1 MGFGRYIRREREKKG
16 ILLTD
21 FAKKLGISPAYW
33 SRIEREMEKP
43 PKDNLIQKAAQILEL
58 DPDEAF
64 IQARRFPP
72 DIQRDV
78 GRAVRAYRR
87 LPKTRE

>member
-1 MGFGRYIRREREKKG
+1 MGFGRYIRREREKQG

-21 FAKKLGISPAYW
+21 FAQKLGISPAYW

-43 PKDNLIQKAAQILEL
+43 PKDNLIQKAARILEL
-58 DPDEAF
+58 DPDDAF

>member
-1 MGFGRYIRREREKKG
+1 
-16 ILLTD
+16 
-21 FAKKLGISPAYW
+21 
-33 SRIEREMEKP
+33 MEKP
-43 PKDNLIQKAAQILEL
+43 PKDNLIQKAAKILEL
-58 DPDEAF
+58 DPDETF

>member
-16 ILLTD
+16 TLLTD
-21 FAKKLGISPAYW
+21 FAKKLNISPAYW

-43 PKDNLIQKAAQILEL
+43 PKDNLIQKAAKILEL

-78 GRAVRAYRR
+78 GRAVRAYRK
-87 LPKTRE
+87 LPKTQE

>member
-1 MGFGRYIRREREKKG
+1 MGFGRYIRREREKRD

-21 FAKKLGISPAYW
+21 FAKKLKISPAYW
-33 SRIEREMEKP
+33 SRIERELEKP
-43 PKDNLIQKAAQILEL
+43 PKDNLIQKAAQILDL